1 MTILAAPPLP
11 SAPTTELSDE
21 HPHTWTTE
29 SAHSTSEGR
38 LRYLRCASCGSRR
51 VVLEPYEELGAVVV
65 TRHDIASR

>member
-1 MTILAAPPLP
+1 MTILEAPPQP

-29 SAHSTSEGR
+29 SAHTTSEGR

-51 VVLEPYEELGAVVV
+51 MVLEPHAELPAVAV
-65 TRHDIASR
+65 TRHDIPSR